1 MEESKLTGPE
11 MQLLLKT
18 ARKAIE
24 RELAGLPFSIPRV
37 TNTNLLEYRGA
48 FVTIHKHGR
57 LRGCIGTFSA
67 DRPLY
72 EVVGD
77 MAISA
82 AFKDLRFRPLG
93 PSEFEEIDLEIS
105 ALTPLMP
112 VVDIN
117 KIETGIHGIYI
128 VQGPFHGVLLPQV
141 ATKNRWDRLHRSIS
155 SVPRSSVRSLKVC
168 CLKRITSDMKRLTD
182 FLAKRS
188 NPVILGIKRSGWSTL
203 FQYPVI
209 YIDVIFR
216 NSVSNLLIFIT

>member
-1 MEESKLTGPE
+1 MENRRLAGQERR
-11 MQLLLKT
+11 LLLKI

-24 RELAGLPFSIPRV
+24 RGLADLPFSIPWV
-37 TNTNLLEYRGA
+37 KNTNLLEHRGA

-67 DRPLY
+67 DRQLY

-77 MAISA
+77 MAMSA

-112 VVDIN
+112 VADIN
-117 KIETGIHGIYI
+117 EIKTGIHGLYV

-141 ATKNRWDRLHRSIS
+141 ATKNRWDRIN
-155 SVPRSSVRSLKVC
+155 
-168 CLKRITSDMKRLTD
+168 
-182 FLAKRS
+182 FL
-188 NPVILGIKRSGWSTL
+188 NQTCIKAGLAPGCWKDPKT
-203 FQYPVI
+203 QVN
-209 YIDVIFR
+209 IF
-216 NSVSNLLIFIT
+216 SAEIFSEKSEGLLS

>member
-1 MEESKLTGPE
+1 MEERKLTGPE

-82 AFKDLRFRPLG
+82 AFKDLRFRPLS

-141 ATKNRWDRLHRSIS
+141 ATKNRWDRL
-155 SVPRSSVRSLKVC
+155 
-168 CLKRITSDMKRLTD
+168 D
-182 FLAKRS
+182 FLDQTC
-188 NPVILGIKRSGWSTL
+188 IKAGLAPGCWKDPKT
-203 FQYPVI
+203 QVN
-209 YIDVIFR
+209 IF
-216 NSVSNLLIFIT
+216 SAEIFSEKSEGLLS